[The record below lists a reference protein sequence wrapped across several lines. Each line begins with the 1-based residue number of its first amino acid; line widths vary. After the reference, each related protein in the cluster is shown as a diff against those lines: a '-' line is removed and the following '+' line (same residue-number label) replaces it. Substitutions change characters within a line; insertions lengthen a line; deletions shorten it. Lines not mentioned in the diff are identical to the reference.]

1 MLFGDGIGQSLG
13 AGAERPQAMKL
24 IFGETA
30 FKLFGFQRKAGFDTD
45 CPGGALFCL
54 EAADRHHAGGA
65 FRGKI
70 AFGCGV
76 CWCCPAGKDECREQG
91 GKQYSDHAGFS
102 RFDEVLIAPS
112 IANRLEILA

>member
-1 MLFGDGIGQSLG
+1 LQSDFLAAGEFEPLFVDAQAVLFGDGIGQSLG

-45 CPGGALFCL
+45 CP
-54 EAADRHHAGGA
+54 
-65 FRGKI
+65 
-70 AFGCGV
+70 
-76 CWCCPAGKDECREQG
+76 AGKDECREQG
-91 GKQYSDHAGFS
+91 GKQYSNHAGSS